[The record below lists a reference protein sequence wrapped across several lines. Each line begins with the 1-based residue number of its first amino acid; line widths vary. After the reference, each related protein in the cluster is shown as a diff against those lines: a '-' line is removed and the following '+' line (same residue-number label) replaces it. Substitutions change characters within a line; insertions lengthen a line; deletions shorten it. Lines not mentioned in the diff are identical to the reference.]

1 MLQLKPGVA
10 KQIHKQNIKKQDT
23 DVFRGKG
30 HLSAIYSQ
38 MEWEGGLQIKC
49 DKILTTEES
58 G

>member
-1 MLQLKPGVA
+1 MLQLKPGIA

-38 MEWEGGLQIKC
+38 MEWEGGL
-49 DKILTTEES
+49 
-58 G
+58 